1 MILDTI
7 QELRIDT
14 VNTATLN
21 NLTFIQTWF
30 GRRLLPFL
38 PAVSPDFLSYMAT
51 RELTCSSYQAM

>member
-14 VNTATLN
+14 VSMATLN
-21 NLTFIQTWF
+21 DPAFIQMWF

-38 PAVSPDFLSYMAT
+38 PAVSPDFLSCIST
-51 RELTCSSYQAM
+51 KNLTCSSYQAM